1 MVVRFQGGVGAKFAL
16 LGRAAIPTGH
26 GYQERALEM
35 GSTAARQKAASLM
48 SDFSVGQ
55 RWVMADPI
63 FGIFDGE
70 VVEVSDDGLSGTVVI
85 TDGEGN
91 ELDTFIGSAAEFRVS
106 GEWQLVGQELLRY
119 RKRRAATST
128 IPRTR
133 PGRLMSKAGPRATGP
148 RLLRV
153 EC

>member
-1 MVVRFQGGVGAKFAL
+1 
-16 LGRAAIPTGH
+16 
-26 GYQERALEM
+26 
-35 GSTAARQKAASLM
+35 M

-55 RWVMADPI
+55 KWVMADTI
-63 FGIFDGE
+63 FGIFYGE
-70 VVEVSDDGLSGTVVI
+70 VVEVSDDGLSDTVVI
-85 TDGEGN
+85 TDSEGN
-91 ELDTFIGSAAEFRVS
+91 NLDTFIGSAAEFRVS

-119 RKRRAATST
+119 RKRRAVTFT

-133 PGRLMSKAGPRATGP
+133 RGRPMSKAGPRATGP

>member
-1 MVVRFQGGVGAKFAL
+1 L

-55 RWVMADPI
+55 KWVIADPI
-63 FGIFDGE
+63 FGIFYGE
-70 VVEVSDDGLSGTVVI
+70 VAEVSDDSQSGTVVI

-91 ELDTFIGSAAEFRVS
+91 ELDTFVGSAVAFRVS
-106 GEWQLVGQELLRY
+106 GEWRLVGQELLRY
-119 RKRRAATST
+119 RKRRAGST

-133 PGRLMSKAGPRATGP
+133 PGTLISKAGQRATGP

>member
-1 MVVRFQGGVGAKFAL
+1 M
-16 LGRAAIPTGH
+16 AINNVP
-26 GYQERALEM
+26 LEM
-35 GSTAARQKAASLM
+35 RSIVARQRMASLM